1 MYYPKSQITT
11 DLYTNGN
18 EYIILSNG
26 RDYIGYYFTTSDNKI
41 FSGRNPNDKPNFELS
56 LNNLGS
62 PIEDAEFGIQASYT
76 RDTNIRLLPPEYENN
91 TKINLSTPVPSL
103 PIQISTLPTEKNY
116 EIGEYQRYFLK
127 RMNSINYTEIDKLIN

>member
-1 MYYPKSQITT
+1 MYYPKSQITAN
-11 DLYTNGN
+11 LYTNGS

-76 RDTNIRLLPPEYENN
+76 R
-91 TKINLSTPVPSL
+91 
-103 PIQISTLPTEKNY
+103 
-116 EIGEYQRYFLK
+116 RYK
-127 RMNSINYTEIDKLIN
+127 YTFTTF